1 MKVTLFP
8 CGPFANVSERKAV
21 EHLKHRLIST
31 PGDGEWVL
39 LSNLSFSSSHRKQS
53 AEIDIVAI
61 GPPGVR
67 VIEVKHWWTRWI
79 DRNRD
84 LIEYESDRLPSR
96 MYESSSGQYSRSRP
110 DERLLIRQHAVG
122 R

>member
-1 MKVTLFP
+1 MEVALFSCSP
-8 CGPFANVSERKAV
+8 LANVCDHKADQRT
-21 EHLKHRLIST
+21 EHRLISV
-31 PGDGEWVL
+31 PGNGEWAL
-39 LSNLSFSSSHRKQS
+39 LSNLFFSANCPSQV
-53 AEIDIVAI
+53 AQIDIVAI

-84 LIEYESDRLPSR
+84 LVEYESDKLYSR